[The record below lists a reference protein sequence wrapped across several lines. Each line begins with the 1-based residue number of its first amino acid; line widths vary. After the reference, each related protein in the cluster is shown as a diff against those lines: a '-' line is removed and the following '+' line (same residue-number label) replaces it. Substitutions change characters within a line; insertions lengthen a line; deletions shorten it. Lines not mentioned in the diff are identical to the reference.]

1 MTGLMKMKKSERV
14 VIIRDYLNELF
25 KDPKCELNYNS
36 DYELLIAIVL
46 SAQTT
51 DKRVN
56 SVTSILFDRYNSLEE
71 LSKADIKDIEEIL
84 RPLGSFRKKAF
95 YVKEIARILVTSY
108 DSKVPIKRGQLEAM
122 PGVGRKTVN
131 VFLGE
136 FYNIPLIAVDA
147 HVERVSKRLG
157 LAKDSDNVREVE
169 EKLKRAFK
177 REEWAKIHLQLVL
190 FGRYHCKAV
199 SPNCDNCKLKD
210 ICKYEK
216 RS

>member
-1 MTGLMKMKKSERV
+1 MIGLMMKMNKVE
-14 VIIRDYLNELF
+14 VIEKCLDDMF
-25 KDPKCELNYNS
+25 KDPNCELNYHN

-56 SVTSILFDRYNSLEE
+56 NVTSILFDRYKNLEE
-71 LSKADIKDIEEIL
+71 LSNADIKDIENIL
-84 RPLGSFRKKAF
+84 RPLGSFRKKAL
-95 YVKEIARILVTSY
+95 YVKEIARILLLDY
-108 DSKVPIKRGQLEAM
+108 NGKVPIKRKELEAM

-136 FYNIPLIAVDA
+136 FYNVPLIAVDT

-157 LAKDSDNVREVE
+157 LAKDDDSVRDVE
-169 EKLKRAFK
+169 EKLKRKFK
-177 REEWAKIHLQLVL
+177 RDVWAKRHLQLVL
-190 FGRYHCKAV
+190 FGRYHCKAM
-199 SPNCDNCKLKD
+199 SPNCDVCKLKD
-210 ICKYEK
+210 ICKYKK